1 MDLIL
6 TNWALD
12 SYQLLI
18 NDQHIISKDE
28 FSKVIKLDVL
38 LLKDGYPSPHEKFNQ
53 SKFWGEATKDDK
65 IIQNAFK
72 MKWRNIGDGK
82 VQLRLCVIILK
93 TNIYICN
100 AYVKNDKSEPREMA
114 KLKLKID
121 KINEGKFINLGVI

>member
-12 SYQLLI
+12 SYLLLI
-18 NDQHIISKDE
+18 HSHILIKEE
-28 FSKVIKLDVL
+28 FLDVIKPDVL
-38 LLKDGYPSPHEKFNQ
+38 LLKDGFPSPHEKFNQ
-53 SKFWGEATKDDK
+53 SKFWGEATKDGK

-72 MKWRNIGDGK
+72 MKWHNIGDGK

-93 TNIYICN
+93 TNINICN

-121 KINEGKFINLGVI
+121 KINEGKFIKLGVI